1 MHITTTNRRRR
12 ISSIH
17 AAAED
22 GQTLS
27 EYSVLVAFIA
37 IVLVAAVPGIAVAV
51 EKLLAPATAFF
62 GG

>member
-1 MHITTTNRRRR
+1 MPQTPRRPLPTR
-12 ISSIH
+12 IDPYDE
-17 AAAED
+17 A

-37 IVLVAAVPGIAVAV
+37 IVVVAALPNVASAIMGLFGQV
-51 EKLLAPATAFF
+51 TAFF